1 MPSLHPREQLTKIF
15 AEAKTAE
22 ITATITKKDGV
33 TPVPLA
39 SLVTVTLTLFVE
51 KSGAIIN
58 SRNAVD
64 IKNANGGTVHAT
76 SGLLTLLLSPLDMA
90 VLLTGQRFETHIALI
105 EWTYDTV
112 EAGGQEIAFTIQNFA
127 KVS

>member
-1 MPSLHPREQLTKIF
+1 MPSVHPQERLTKIF

-22 ITATITKKDGV
+22 LTATITKKDGV

-39 SLVTVTLTLFVE
+39 SLVEVTLTLFVE
-51 KSGAIIN
+51 KDGAIIN
-58 SRNAVD
+58 SRDSDD

-90 VLLTGQRFETHIALI
+90 VLLTGQRFETHVALI
-105 EWTYDTV
+105 EWKYDTV
-112 EAGGQEIAFTIQNFA
+112 EEGGQEIAFTVQNFA

>member
-1 MPSLHPREQLTKIF
+1 MPSSHPQERLTKIF

-33 TPVPLA
+33 TPVPLV
-39 SLVTVTLTLFVE
+39 SLVDVTLTLFVE
-51 KSGAIIN
+51 KGGAIIN
-58 SRNAVD
+58 SRDAVD
-64 IKNANGGTVHAT
+64 IKNANGGTIHAT

-90 VLLTGQRFETHIALI
+90 VLLTAQRFETHIALI
-105 EWTYDTV
+105 EWKYDTV
-112 EAGGQEIAFTIQNFA
+112 EEGGQEIAFIVQNFV